1 MKFSEQI
8 TKGTLHTYQVYKYVA
23 RNGEIFKFSYHQ
35 VGNHF
40 EIDIHQ
46 QPSYEDRPS
55 DSLTCHYLSSSRD
68 APRKICITV
77 GSEPT
82 TLQKAKQI
90 SAEWADLTCRYIST
104 GISIDR
110 QVQMRN

>member
-8 TKGTLHTYQVYKYVA
+8 TKGTLLTYQVYKYVA
-23 RNGEIFKFSYHQ
+23 KNGSIFKFSYHK

-46 QPSYEDRPS
+46 QPSYEDRPNS
-55 DSLTCHYLSSSRD
+55 SLICHYLSSSRD
-68 APRKICITV
+68 ATRRICITV

-82 TLQKAKQI
+82 NLQRAKQI
-90 SAEWADLTCRYIST
+90 SAEWADLTCKYIAT
-104 GISIDR
+104 GITIDR